1 MNSML
6 DDDEDD
12 LESKDREL
20 TLSTGM
26 ILGIFFGLVVLCGLF
41 FGFGYKMGSH
51 TVPQPLAAPS
61 TESTTPT
68 AETFNGFK
76 PAPGSPAGSRA
87 DGSANSAGPSRGV
100 VAAADSMERSNGSVV
115 GAPAA
120 GGRAATSARAE
131 APVVTTPA
139 PAVAVGSYV
148 VQVAAVSHEED
159 AQLLVNALRVKGYPV
174 SAHTQPQ
181 DKFFHIQ
188 VGPFT
193 NIKDA
198 TAAKQR
204 LLADGY
210 QPIVK

>member
-6 DDDEDD
+6 DDDEDG
-12 LESKDREL
+12 LERKDREL

-61 TESTTPT
+61 TETTPT
-68 AETFNGFK
+68 AETFSGFK

-87 DGSANSAGPSRGV
+87 ESSASSTEPSPRT
-100 VAAADSMERSNGSVV
+100 VAAADSMESSNGSVV

-120 GGRAATSARAE
+120 SGKAATSARAE

-139 PAVAVGSYV
+139 PAVAAGSFV

-159 AQLLVNALRVKGYPV
+159 AQLLVNALRAKGYPV
-174 SAHTQPQ
+174 SAHTEPQ

-193 NIKDA
+193 NLKDA
-198 TAAKQR
+198 NAAKQR

>member
-6 DDDEDD
+6 DDDEDSP
-12 LESKDREL
+12 ESKDREL

-26 ILGIFFGLVVLCGLF
+26 ILGIFLGLVLLCGLF

-51 TVPQPLAAPS
+51 PVPQPLATTS
-61 TESTTPT
+61 TEATTP
-68 AETFNGFK
+68 AAATFSGFK

-87 DGSANSAGPSRGV
+87 ESSADNAGPSSRTM
-100 VAAADSMERSNGSVV
+100 AAADGRESSAGSVV
-115 GAPAA
+115 GAPATS
-120 GGRAATSARAE
+120 GKAAISARAE
-131 APVVTTPA
+131 APVVTTPE
-139 PAVAVGSYV
+139 PAVAAGSFV

-159 AQLLVNALRVKGYPV
+159 AQLLVNALRAKGYPV
-174 SAHTQPQ
+174 SAHTEPQ
-181 DKFFHIQ
+181 DKFFHVQ

-193 NIKDA
+193 NLKDA
-198 TAAKQR
+198 NAAKQR